1 MATFNS
7 QLLVYQGIYPRSEDR
22 LRSLREHE
30 AVLASAKGDLSIMG
44 ILLQRGS
51 GG

>member
-1 MATFNS
+1 M
-7 QLLVYQGIYPRSEDR
+7 IYPEDR

-44 ILLQRGS
+44 ILLQRG
-51 GG
+51 